1 MKLRCRCSNWSLLLN
16 KCYIEQKLDVW
27 QLILTNNIKY
37 VISNN
42 FSYLFYF
49 GKVIICWWNILTFQY
64 FLIILKMWDFCYL
77 QGGPDYYT
85 KGNMFWH
92 PATFSMRNLTVFAK
106 LCPHHKYKDTKLI
119 HHFKALI
126 FSSLE
131 LQGQRAR
138 PPNKASTPS
147 WMKLELFSVKGA
159 WRLCLEA

>member
-1 MKLRCRCSNWSLLLN
+1 MSLLPQINQLYVMHFIFGFLTAAMIPLQVNKDFCSN
-16 KCYIEQKLDVW
+16 C
-27 QLILTNNIKY
+27 
-37 VISNN
+37 
-42 FSYLFYF
+42 
-49 GKVIICWWNILTFQY
+49 
-64 FLIILKMWDFCYL
+64 
-77 QGGPDYYT
+77 PYT

-92 PATFSMRNLTVFAK
+92 PVTFSMRNLMVFAK

-147 WMKLELFSVKGA
+147 
-159 WRLCLEA
+159 